1 MNTREFVNLMEGMI
15 DKKVSKPFSLGTIDP
30 NYSSG
35 TPRVLFDGENTV
47 STKRYSYLDSYKP
60 AARDR
65 VLLVNISGTH
75 IIVGKIMR

>member
-1 MNTREFVNLMEGMI
+1 MDTKEFVKIIDSLV

-35 TPRVLFDGENTV
+35 LPRVLFDGESKV
-47 STKRYSYLDSYKP
+47 STKRYSYIGTYKP

-65 VLLVNISGTH
+65 VLMINVSGTH
-75 IIVGKIMR
+75 IIIGKIMG

>member
-1 MNTREFVNLMEGMI
+1 MKSQDLVEIIEEIVNKK
-15 DKKVSKPFSLGTIDP
+15 DKKVFTLGTVDP
-30 NYSSG
+30 NYTSG
-35 TPRVLFDGENTV
+35 APKILFDGEGAV
-47 STKRYSYLDSYKP
+47 STKRYSYLSSYKP